1 MQSLSSKLAIVLAGL
16 TFNFSPL
23 WAQPI
28 PTNYLHF
35 APPPANTAT
44 NPLPRDKYWLLR
56 HDEFLKEGRTEK
68 IDLLFLG
75 DSITDFWRTKGSNV
89 WNRFYAPRHAADFG
103 INADRTQ
110 HLLWRIQHGE
120 LDGLRPRV
128 VVLLIGT
135 NNTGKERNQ
144 DKIRN
149 TTEEAIDGVT
159 TVVKAIRAKLPDS
172 KILLLGIFPRGE
184 TDNPQR
190 QQIKEIN
197 TAIARLAD
205 NHTIVFLD
213 IGDRFLS
220 PDGLLSKDIMSD
232 SLHPTEKGY
241 EIWAEA
247 MEPTLSMLLV
257 PQDPPAHGRI
267 YHEAR

>member
-1 MQSLSSKLAIVLAGL
+1 MAGIVLAAF
-16 TFNFSPL
+16 TFHFSPL
-23 WAQPI
+23 LAQSL
-28 PTNYLHF
+28 PTNSLEF
-35 APPPANTAT
+35 SPPPLNTAT
-44 NPLPRDKYWLLR
+44 NPVPRDKNWLLR
-56 HDEFLKEGRTEK
+56 HDEFLKEGRSEK

-89 WNRFYAPRHAADFG
+89 WNCFYAPRHAADFG

-135 NNTGKERNQ
+135 NNTGKERNSN
-144 DKIRN
+144 KIRN
-149 TTEEAIDGVT
+149 TTEEVIEGVT
-159 TVVKAIRAKLPDS
+159 AVVKAVRARLPGS

-190 QQIKEIN
+190 RQIREIN

-205 NHTIVFLD
+205 NRTVVFLD
-213 IGDRFLS
+213 IGDKFLS

-241 EIWAEA
+241 EIWAGA
-247 MEPTLSMLLV
+247 MEPTLSALFA
-257 PQDPPAHGRI
+257 PQNPPDHGRI